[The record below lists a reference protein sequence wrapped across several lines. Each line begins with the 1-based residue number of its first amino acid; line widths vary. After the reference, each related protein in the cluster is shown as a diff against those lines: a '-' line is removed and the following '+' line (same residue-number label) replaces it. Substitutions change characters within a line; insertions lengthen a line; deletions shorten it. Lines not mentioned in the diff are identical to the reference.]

1 MSAKLL
7 TDELISEMCHVARR
21 GKRLEVSDSIEAGLR
36 LRIGPRSA
44 RWSMLTNSA
53 KRTRSRVDLGSWP
66 TLDVNQA
73 RERART
79 IKQHSELSDTHSP
92 SVTVGRLMDGYREI
106 RLRQLRQGVSRF
118 RSLQRLLEGL
128 NAREVRCLT
137 PQDIRESVKRLAKEA
152 PVHANRSLAYCK
164 AFFSWA
170 VACGH
175 MQTNPA
181 TPVRRPVRE
190 KPRNRI
196 LNLDELVEIWDAA
209 EMLGY
214 PFGHIVRLL
223 ILTAARRSEVG
234 GMRADEL
241 DLPADRT
248 DGTWLLPP
256 ERARFGYAVRIPLSP
271 LARRVVQQAL
281 DWRIH
286 FEDLV
291 FTTNGSEPVSGW
303 SKAKLRLDHLLNMSR
318 GERQFPSWRFQD
330 LRRSFARI
338 AYDVMCV
345 PRDVV
350 DACLDRRPAS
360 KLLTLSSAEQLGALF
375 DERKLA
381 LDEWGVLIEVKLR
394 KQSTLGGGT
403 VL

>member
-7 TDELISEMCHVARR
+7 TDQLISEMCQLARR

-36 LRIGPRSA
+36 LRVGPRGA
-44 RWSMLTNSA
+44 RWSVLTNSA
-53 KRTRSRVDLGSWP
+53 KRTRSRAYLGSWP
-66 TLDVNQA
+66 TLDANQA

-79 IKQHSELSDTHSP
+79 IKRYSRLLDTDAP
-92 SVTVGRLMDGYREI
+92 AVTVGRLMDGYLESRI
-106 RLRQLRQGVSRF
+106 PQLRQGVSRF

-128 NAREVRCLT
+128 NDREVRCLT
-137 PQDIRESVKRLAKEA
+137 PQDIREAVKRLAKEA

-181 TPVRRPVRE
+181 TAVRRPVGE
-190 KPRNRI
+190 KPRHRV

-209 EMLGY
+209 EVLGY

-241 DLPADRT
+241 NLRSDRI
-248 DGTWLLPP
+248 DGTWVLPP
-256 ERARFGYAVRIPLSP
+256 ERARFGCAVRIPLSP

-281 DWRIH
+281 DWRVHI
-286 FEDLV
+286 ENLV
-291 FTTNGSEPVSGW
+291 FTTNGREPVSGW
-303 SKAKLRLDHLLNMSR
+303 SKAKLRLDQLLNMSH
-318 GERQFPSWRFQD
+318 GERLFPSWRFQD

-345 PRDVV
+345 PRDVI
-350 DACLDRRPAS
+350 DACLDRRPGS
-360 KLLTLSSAEQLGALF
+360 KLLTLSGAEQLGALF

-381 LDEWGVLIEVKLR
+381 LDEWAVLIEEKLR
-394 KQSTLGGGT
+394 RQSTIGGGT